1 MNILFAVTPV
11 STWSILDYL
20 VFAIIVAAVVG
31 ITYAAL
37 QYFGIEVPSVIQRIV
52 LIVAVAAF
60 AILAIRFLFSL

>member
-37 QYFGIEVPSVIQRIV
+37 QYFGIEVPSVVQRIV

>member
-11 STWSILDYL
+11 STWGILDYL